1 MSNLELIPE
10 ELTCCDGFT
19 RDPSRGR
26 VLDFRSVPLG
36 GPRAMTVRRTLPQRE
51 QSLIGAWCFI
61 DHFGPDDVSATGGMI
76 VPGHPHTG
84 LQTVSWLFRGTVD
97 HLDSVGTSAVVR
109 PGEVNL
115 MTAGAGIAHSEYS
128 TPTTAVLHGVQL
140 WLALP
145 DKNRFTE
152 PRFEHYAPPVLD
164 CDGATVL
171 VFLGTLFG
179 DVSPVLTYSP
189 VLGAE
194 ITLQAGQTLRMDVDT
209 TFEHGVLV
217 DTGAVTVARTSASS
231 GQLVHVPAGVGQLT
245 LTASADEE
253 ARVLLLGGEPLGEE
267 IVMWWNFIG
276 RTHEE
281 IVAYRKLWQ
290 LERAGEGGNT
300 ARFGQ
305 FPVGWERTL
314 AAPAIPNAR
323 LKPRK

>member
-10 ELTCCDGFT
+10 ELTCCDGST
-19 RDPSRGR
+19 GDPSRGR

-51 QSLIGAWCFI
+51 QSLIGAWCFV

-76 VPGHPHTG
+76 IPGHPHTG

-115 MTAGAGIAHSEYS
+115 MTAGSGIAHSEYS

-145 DKNRFTE
+145 DKDRFTE

-209 TFEHGVLV
+209 TFEHGVLI

-245 LTASADEE
+245 VTASADEE

-290 LERAGEGGNT
+290 LERAGEGGNM

-305 FPVGWERTL
+305 LPVGWESTL